1 MSISGILY
9 IAQMT
14 PLVLRLKQLRK
25 AAGLTQAQL
34 AEKVGVYQGTI
45 SDHERGKATRIDLSL
60 IERLAETLGVEPGEL
75 FERAPD

>member
-60 IERLAETLGVEPGEL
+60 IERLAEALGVEPGEL

>member
-60 IERLAETLGVEPGEL
+60 IERLAEALGVEPGEL
-75 FERAPD
+75 FNRTPD

>member
-1 MSISGILY
+1 
-9 IAQMT
+9 MT

-60 IERLAETLGVEPGEL
+60 LERLADALGVEPGQL
-75 FERAPD
+75 FERTPD

>member
-14 PLVLRLKQLRK
+14 PLILRLKQLRR

-60 IERLAETLGVEPGEL
+60 IERLAEALGVEPGEL
-75 FERAPD
+75 FRRTPD

>member
-34 AEKVGVYQGTI
+34 AEMVGVYQGTI

-60 IERLAETLGVEPGEL
+60 IERLAEALGVEPGEL